1 MAEVAV
7 LMASYSPRAD
17 LQRLDGWQQRLIA
30 LANEW
35 RNKPYAYGL
44 TDCGRFMLSA
54 VKEVT
59 GVDLMPGVEWP
70 RGWLGVAKW
79 MIANGWDSVEAV
91 MDDLLP
97 SMPVKQSR
105 GGDIVSFERGGEFHL
120 AVRFGDTALTPGA
133 DGLIVIGAPWH
144 RAWRVG

>member
-1 MAEVAV
+1 MVA
-7 LMASYSPRAD
+7 YSPCAD
-17 LQRLDGWQQRLIA
+17 LQRLDGWQLRLVR
-30 LANEW
+30 LANAW

-54 VKEVT
+54 VTEVT
-59 GVDLMPGVEWP
+59 GADLMPGVEWP

-97 SMPVKQSR
+97 PMQVVETRS
-105 GGDIVSFERGGEFHL
+105 GDIVSFEKGGEFHL
-120 AVRFGDTALTPGA
+120 AVRIGDTALTPGT
-133 DGLIVIGAPWH
+133 DGLIVIGPPWR

>member
-1 MAEVAV
+1 MGE
-7 LMASYSPRAD
+7 YTPRAD
-17 LQRLDGWQQRLIA
+17 LQRLDGWQFRLIG
-30 LANEW
+30 LANHW

-54 VKEVT
+54 VVETT
-59 GVDLMPGVEWP
+59 GVDLLPGVEWP

-97 SMPVKQSR
+97 PIPVEETR
-105 GGDIVSFERGGEFHL
+105 GGDVVSFEMGGEFHL
-120 AVRFGDTALTPGA
+120 AVRFGDTALTPGT
-133 DGLIVIGAPWH
+133 DGLISVGSGWH

>member
-1 MAEVAV
+1 MAEVAF
-7 LMASYSPRAD
+7 LMAAYSPRAD
-17 LQRLDGWQQRLIA
+17 LQRLDGWQPRLIG

-54 VKEVT
+54 VEITT
-59 GVDLMPGVEWP
+59 GVNLLPGVEWP

-97 SMPVKQSR
+97 PMPVELSR
-105 GGDIVSFERGGEFHL
+105 GGDIVSFEKVGEFHL

-133 DGLIVIGAPWH
+133 DGLLVMGKPWR

>member
-1 MAEVAV
+1 MSA
-7 LMASYSPRAD
+7 YSPRAD
-17 LQRLDGWQQRLIA
+17 LQRLDGWQMRLVG
-30 LANEW
+30 LANAW
-35 RNKPYAYGL
+35 RTKPYSYGL

-54 VKEVT
+54 VSEIT

-79 MIANGWDSVEAV
+79 MIANGWDSVEVV

-97 SMPVKQSR
+97 PMPVQQTQ
-105 GGDIVSFERGGEFHL
+105 GGDIVSFEMGGEFHL
-120 AVRFGDTALTPGA
+120 AVRFGDTALTPGT
-133 DGLIVIGAPWH
+133 DGLIVIGPPWH

>member
-1 MAEVAV
+1 MAA
-7 LMASYSPRAD
+7 YSPRAD
-17 LQRLDGWQQRLIA
+17 LQRLDGWQPRLIG

-54 VKEVT
+54 VEITT
-59 GVDLMPGVEWP
+59 GVNLLPGVEWP

-97 SMPVKQSR
+97 PMPVELSR
-105 GGDIVSFERGGEFHL
+105 GGDIVSFEKVGEFHL

-133 DGLIVIGAPWH
+133 DGLLVMGKPWR